1 MVLSLTEPPDF
12 SKIIGFDYIWEVSL
26 ALIQVIEEVNYQ
38 GLADLTG
45 LWHRLR
51 QISQIA
57 FSSYAK

>member
-1 MVLSLTEPPDF
+1 MVLPVTESPDF
-12 SKIIGFDYIWEVSL
+12 PKIIGFDFIWEVSL

-38 GLADLTG
+38 GLAGLTG

-51 QISQIA
+51 QISQTA